1 MIAALQLFEAFVLA
15 TLVALPFGAVYS
27 LGFKP
32 GLRRRPMRSATTV
45 VAVLAL
51 PFTLLVVLALPTPAA
66 LEAREEINE
75 RYGLE
80 LTVAEVDSLSQNSR
94 KPGEGG
100 PTAGA
105 KLTVEGKTR
114 YLVLVE
120 EGETLVLYDG
130 LTLQKL
136 PEVAHD

>member
-1 MIAALQLFEAFVLA
+1 MTTALQLLEVFVLA
-15 TLVALPFGAVYS
+15 TLVALPFGALYS

-32 GLRRRPMRSATTV
+32 GLRRGPMSSATTLIAALV
-45 VAVLAL
+45 LPFALLAVLAL
-51 PFTLLVVLALPTPAA
+51 PSPAA
-66 LEAREEINE
+66 LGAREEINE

-94 KPGEGG
+94 KPGEGE

-105 KLTVEGKTR
+105 KLTVEGETR

-120 EGETLVLYDG
+120 EDEKLVLYDG